1 MKILIIGAGGR
12 EHAIAWKLAQSN
24 RPVDIFL
31 APGNAGTASDY
42 TNVPIDVMDFDRLLD
57 FALTEAIELVIVGP
71 EDPLCAGIVDLFQEA
86 GIAVFGPDKISAQLE
101 ASKDLTK
108 QFLNKYQIPTANSFT
123 TGDYDQAKAYIN
135 QADLPI
141 VIKADGLCKGKGV
154 VICHSLEAA
163 EATLKDM
170 LLDQSFGDSASQVV
184 IEDYLDGYEQSLLC
198 FVSNNQLVPMETAQ
212 DYKKAFD
219 GDLGPNTG
227 GVGVYSLPRTPETTD
242 PALEAQIKAILGQ
255 IERGLIAEKFSFY
268 GILFIGFMIQDGQA
282 KVLEFNVRFGDP
294 ETEVLLPRLESDLL
308 TVFEK
313 TLAGTLK
320 PTDLTWSK
328 QAAVGVVLYSKGY
341 PGAYDNHV
349 AIESLPEN
357 ALIFHNGTTTD
368 EAGQLITNGGRVLTP
383 VALADDIQSARQ
395 AAYKLVDQI
404 HGASLTYRT
413 DIAKL

>member
-123 TGDYDQAKAYIN
+123 TADYAQAKAYIN

-163 EATLKDM
+163 ETTLKDM

-349 AIESLPEN
+349 AIESLPEG

>member
-42 TNVPIDVMDFDRLLD
+42 TNVPIEVMDFDRLLD

-71 EDPLCAGIVDLFQEA
+71 EDPLCAGIVDVFKDA

-163 EATLKDM
+163 ETTLKDM

-227 GVGVYSLPRTPETTD
+227 GVGVYSLPKKPETTD

-341 PGAYDNHV
+341 PGFYDNHV
-349 AIESLPEN
+349 AIESLPEG

>member
-57 FALTEAIELVIVGP
+57 FALTEAIDLVIVGP

-123 TGDYDQAKAYIN
+123 TADFDQAKDYIN

-154 VICHSLEAA
+154 VICHSLEEA

-227 GVGVYSLPRTPETTD
+227 GVGVYSLPKTPETTD

-383 VALADDIQSARQ
+383 VTLADDIQSARQ

>member
-123 TGDYDQAKAYIN
+123 TGDYAQAKAYIN

-242 PALEAQIKAILGQ
+242 SALEAQIKAILGQ